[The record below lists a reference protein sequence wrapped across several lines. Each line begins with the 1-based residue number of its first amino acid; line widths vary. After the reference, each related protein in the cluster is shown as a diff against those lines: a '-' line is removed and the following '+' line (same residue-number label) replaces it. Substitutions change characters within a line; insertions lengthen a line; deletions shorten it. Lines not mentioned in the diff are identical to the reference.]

1 MYKRTRVFAA
11 ACIGL
16 FLFGMILITLGSI
29 LPLLKTKFEADGL
42 NAGILASILPI
53 GILTGSL
60 IFGPIVD
67 RYGYKSLLI
76 LSVLISALA
85 LEGLAFTQS
94 LPLLYICIFLIG
106 FGGGSINGGT
116 SALVSDISTENK
128 GASLSILGVFFG
140 IGALGMPL
148 LLGVLSKYF
157 LYTTILAAVGFFML
171 LPVIYFLFIA
181 FPAPKQAQGFPLKE
195 GVKLLK
201 EPVLLLTGF
210 FLFFQSGVESL
221 VNNWTTSF
229 LQDKVR
235 TTHEDALYALSF
247 YLVGLTIVRLLLGTL
262 LKKISSFMVLMTS
275 LLLIASGSFILMYTS
290 TYTIS
295 FTALIITGIGLAAGF
310 PVMLGYV
317 GQLYASL
324 SGTAFSIALVIA
336 LTGNTIINYLF
347 GMIADKY
354 SIHYLPLLIIACII
368 CMIFILITIKQKI
381 AGKVKL

>member
-157 LYTTILAAVGFFML
+157 LYTTILAAVGFVMV
-171 LPVIYFLFIA
+171 LPAIYFFFIA
-181 FPAPKQAQGFPLKE
+181 FPSPKQAQGFPLKE

-201 EPVLLLTGF
+201 EPALLLTGF

>member
-157 LYTTILAAVGFFML
+157 LYTTILAAVGFVMV
-171 LPVIYFLFIA
+171 LPAIYFFFIA
-181 FPAPKQAQGFPLKE
+181 FPSPKQAQGFPLKE

>member
-157 LYTTILAAVGFFML
+157 LYTTILAAVGFVML
-171 LPVIYFLFIA
+171 LPAIYFFFIA
-181 FPAPKQAQGFPLKE
+181 FPSPKQAQGFPLKE

-201 EPVLLLTGF
+201 EPALLLTGF

-324 SGTAFSIALVIA
+324 SGTAFSITLVIA

>member
-157 LYTTILAAVGFFML
+157 LYTTILAAVGFVML
-171 LPVIYFLFIA
+171 LPAIYFFFIA
-181 FPAPKQAQGFPLKE
+181 FPSPKQAQGFPLKE

-201 EPVLLLTGF
+201 EPALLLTGF

>member
-157 LYTTILAAVGFFML
+157 LYTTILAAVGFVML
-171 LPVIYFLFIA
+171 LPAIYFFFIA
-181 FPAPKQAQGFPLKE
+181 FPSPKQAQGFPLKE

-262 LKKISSFMVLMTS
+262 LKKVSSFIVLMTS

-290 TYTIS
+290 TYSIS
-295 FTALIITGIGLAAGF
+295 FAALIITGIGLAAGF

>member
-148 LLGVLSKYF
+148 LLGALSKNF

-201 EPVLLLTGF
+201 EPALLLTGF

>member
-157 LYTTILAAVGFFML
+157 LYSTILAAVGFFML
-171 LPVIYFLFIA
+171 LPAIYFFFIA
-181 FPAPKQAQGFPLKE
+181 FPSPKQAQGFPLKE